1 MLKKR
6 LHIALSVILCCFT
19 ALGAN
24 AQASIVLTESNIASK
39 TDVSLTAV
47 SIGNYTPALVEFN
60 SAVGVKSSTNNFPA
74 TTTGTSMGLNLNVA
88 RVKLSY
94 FGGINL
100 GGTATEVTL
109 TNGNQTIYANGVTLG
124 TQALRVDYKIV
135 TAGNAWLA
143 GIYSTTLNY
152 SPADGRLS
160 APNHT
165 LQITVPGFITLNSA
179 ATTSSIHLTTLADFR
194 NAAGLSVSNDI
205 DYYASVPTLLDLKST
220 GSTFTL
226 VPLISTAPLPTA
238 NANLLSAAV
247 ASPAGP
253 SVNLSTTDQ
262 LLTIAAGI
270 PVIADNRR
278 TVSTAL
284 SISKANL
291 NSGFARAGTYSL
303 PMVYTLSKP
312 TSAYPTTLASK
323 TVNHTFQVI
332 VDNMSEITLPTATV
346 LLDVS
351 TQNAYKLGLTA
362 TVPNQ
367 IKLSST
373 FPYNVTVKASSSNFT
388 SSGGD
393 LIPVGVIII
402 EGMAGQTGVTPV
414 TLSTTAQPLV
424 SSAGAEIDRILNLQY
439 RIPAAQTT
447 NLLNKPQGNY
457 TTNIIYTLAAP

>member
-6 LHIALSVILCCFT
+6 LHTVLNVILCCFT

-24 AQASIVLTESNIASK
+24 AQASIVLTESNITSK
-39 TDVSLTAV
+39 TDVTLAGVISGT
-47 SIGNYTPALVEFN
+47 YTPVILELVSN
-60 SAVGVKSSTNNFPA
+60 VGVKSSTTDFPA
-74 TTTGTSMGLNLNVA
+74 TSIGTSASLNLNVV
-88 RVKLSY
+88 RVKLNA

-100 GGTATEVTL
+100 GGTATEVIL
-109 TNGNQTIYANGVTLG
+109 TTGNQSIYSNAVTIGAQPLK
-124 TQALRVDYKIV
+124 VDYKIV

-143 GIYSTTLNY
+143 GIYATILDY
-152 SPADGRLS
+152 SPASKLS
-160 APNHT
+160 MPNQT

-179 ATTSSIHLTTLADFR
+179 ATTSSSIHLTTLADFR
-194 NAAGLSVSNDI
+194 NAAGLSVSNNI

-226 VPLISTAPLPTA
+226 VPLISTAPLPVT

-351 TQNAYKLGLTA
+351 TQNAYKLGLTTTA
-362 TVPNQ
+362 PNQ

-393 LIPVGVIII
+393 LIPVGVVIV
-402 EGMAGQTGVTPV
+402 EGMAGQSGVTPV

-457 TTNIIYTLAAP
+457 TTNIIYTLVAP